1 MLVLNRKLGERI
13 FICNDIVV
21 TVVGVQGG
29 RVKLGFD
36 CPGHIPV
43 HREEVHLRIREE
55 RAVETVAAGGG
66 RNRSFCPSLR
76 DQNLK
81 LRDGA

>member
-55 RAVETVAAGGG
+55 RAVETA
-66 RNRSFCPSLR
+66 RSRRTESQFLPEF
-76 DQNLK
+76 
-81 LRDGA
+81 A

>member
-13 FICNDIVV
+13 FICNDIIV
-21 TVVGVQGG
+21 TVVGVHGG

-43 HREEVHLRIREE
+43 HREEVHRRIRAEK
-55 RAVETVAAGGG
+55 AAEL
-66 RNRSFCPSLR
+66 PR
-76 DQNLK
+76 DQQVES
-81 LRDGA
+81 AFIPEFA